1 MKKDVLSKRV
11 LRIIDAYKPSEN
23 PVVAAHKLLKEI
35 LNPVPERYD
44 MTYRYEH
51 TLRVTQIGATIA
63 KAEGLPEEPILIA
76 CLLHDVGYPECKEF
90 SDLWKHP
97 GLSARIA
104 ELFLQNIQYDETW
117 SKTIIRSIAMHS
129 LKEELPED
137 MTPFEITV
145 RDADDIDRFDLLR
158 CDERMGDIVKEH
170 GTKEIIDRCEAMLR
184 QTEGVWNYP
193 RGTKT
198 AKKMWE
204 ECLQQRKDAVKR
216 LIKQLE
222 ISKELKQSIGIE
234 E

>member
-1 MKKDVLSKRV
+1 M
-11 LRIIDAYKPSEN
+11 
-23 PVVAAHKLLKEI
+23 
-35 LNPVPERYD
+35 
-44 MTYRYEH
+44 
-51 TLRVTQIGATIA
+51 TQIGATIA
-63 KAEGLPEEPILIA
+63 KAEGLPEEPFLIA

-158 CDERMGDIVKEH
+158 CDERM
-170 GTKEIIDRCEAMLR
+170 
-184 QTEGVWNYP
+184 
-193 RGTKT
+193 
-198 AKKMWE
+198 
-204 ECLQQRKDAVKR
+204 
-216 LIKQLE
+216 
-222 ISKELKQSIGIE
+222 
-234 E
+234 